1 MVMKQLF
8 YSPIP
13 LCLAFEPINLCN
25 AKCFC
30 CPYTEFSEDKTFI
43 TQKMSKEQITQLIEN
58 WAQLLKKHKIK
69 PWSVALLPWRYS
81 DPLVNP
87 HLGLVLELADK
98 HQLNVSLTTN
108 AVSFGKRQCDL
119 LQKYVH
125 TLTKIFVSV
134 IGFTEEEVWR
144 EVDRALEENKDNQF
158 TDGQVL
164 FFNMVFCANPQY
176 FFDPYLEFIFKEY
189 AFSKEFDVPIA
200 NNIDEVPYEKMVIFS
215 AISEE
220 INACQKHKMETS
232 KNG

>member
-1 MVMKQLF
+1 VRISTWF
-8 YSPIP
+8 SFFGVPSSPHP
-13 LCLAFEPINLCN
+13 TTFPYK
-25 AKCFC
+25 AKS
-30 CPYTEFSEDKTFI
+30 PT
-43 TQKMSKEQITQLIEN
+43 
-58 WAQLLKKHKIK
+58 LKKRI
-69 PWSVALLPWRYS
+69 
-81 DPLVNP
+81 
-87 HLGLVLELADK
+87 
-98 HQLNVSLTTN
+98 T
-108 AVSFGKRQCDL
+108 
-119 LQKYVH
+119 
-125 TLTKIFVSV
+125 
-134 IGFTEEEVWR
+134 FTEEEVWR